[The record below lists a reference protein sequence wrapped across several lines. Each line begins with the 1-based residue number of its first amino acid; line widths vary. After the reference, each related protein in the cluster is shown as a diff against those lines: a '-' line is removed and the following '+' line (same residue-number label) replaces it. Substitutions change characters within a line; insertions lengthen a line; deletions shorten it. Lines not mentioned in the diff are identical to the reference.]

1 MEEKELKTS
10 PKQRIIIGLIAII
23 MVGSMIASYAAI
35 ILNSGGSNN
44 NSTQSKISDAKKE
57 EYEEE
62 YARLSDE
69 FAGVT
74 KADFDKFIAYQS
86 EIKAFNEES
95 ANESDTVAKKELV
108 EGTGEEVKA
117 DGSNYLA
124 YYIGY
129 CADETVFDSTLDD
142 PDDPSGFEKALDPS
156 LGMIEGW
163 TQGVSGMKIGGIR
176 RITVP
181 GKLAYGDSMEIC
193 GGKNKPLRFIVMA
206 VAKEEPLKSLA
217 AELDDAYMRYQ
228 YAQMGMDYDE
238 MMQASAAAPEEAEMV
253 ETAEGE
259 EEQK

>member
-35 ILNSGGSNN
+35 ILNGGGKS
-44 NSTQSKISDAKKE
+44 SPSEPSKISDAKAAEIEK
-57 EYEEE
+57 EYEKV
-62 YARLSDE
+62 SSE
-69 FAGVT
+69 FAEAT
-74 KADFDKFIAYQS
+74 KGDYEKFIQFKS

-95 ANESDTVAKKELV
+95 ANESDVVAKKELV
-108 EGTGEEVKA
+108 EGTGEAVKD

-129 CADETVFDSTLDD
+129 CADESVFDSSLDD
-142 PDDPSGFEKALDPS
+142 PENPTGFLKALDPS

-206 VAKEEPLKSLA
+206 VAKEEPFASLA

-238 MMQASAAAPEEAEMV
+238 VMKASEEAPEETEIV
-253 ETAEGE
+253 
-259 EEQK
+259 EEQSEE